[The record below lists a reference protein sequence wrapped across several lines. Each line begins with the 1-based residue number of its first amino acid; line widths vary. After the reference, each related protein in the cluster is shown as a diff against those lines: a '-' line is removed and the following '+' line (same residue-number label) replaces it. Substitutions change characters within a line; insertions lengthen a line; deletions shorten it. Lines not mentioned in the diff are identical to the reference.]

1 MHAVVLVGGFGTRL
15 RPLTNTVPKAMLPI
29 AHVPLLVR
37 LIGQLEAGGVDH
49 VTLAL
54 GFLPEPFVAAFPD
67 GRCGGVRLDYAIEPE
82 PLDTAGAIRF
92 AADHAGIDDT
102 FVVANGD
109 VLTDLSIADLVAAH
123 RAADAEATIHL
134 IGVDDP
140 SAFGVVELDDER
152 SRSLRFVEKPP
163 PGTEPSNLI
172 NAGTYVLEPS
182 VLDAHPA
189 RRAVLDRAR
198 HVPRHRRRRALP
210 LAGDR
215 RLLDR
220 RRPPGPLPAGQPRP
234 RQRPPRRGVR
244 RRSTRGPDIAAD
256 ARASPTAWSATPT
269 SVPDA
274 TVAGSVVLPGA
285 RDRRRRGR
293 RGLHRR
299 RLVGREAR
307 ASFAPWSA
315 SRRAKRPPDPVSSS
329 DDARVPEPP
338 T

>member
-37 LIGQLEAGGVDH
+37 LIGQLERGGVDT

-92 AADHAGIDDT
+92 AADHAGIDET

-123 RAADAEATIHL
+123 RDAGAEATIHL

-140 SAFGVVELDDER
+140 SAFGVVERDATGRVAAVRGEAAARHRAEQPHQRRHLRVRAER
-152 SRSLRFVEKPP
+152 
-163 PGTEPSNLI
+163 
-172 NAGTYVLEPS
+172 AGA
-182 VLDAHPA
+182 DPA
-189 RRAVLDRAR
+189 RGAVLDRAR
-198 HVPRHRRRRALP
+198 HVPRHRRRRSLP
-210 LAGDR
+210 LPGDR

-220 RRPPGPLPAGQPRP
+220 RRAPGAVPAGEPRP
-234 RQRPPRRGVR
+234 RQRSPRRDR
-244 RRSTRGPDIAAD
+244 SPPSTRGP
-256 ARASPTAWSATPT
+256 RSPPTPT
-269 SVPDA
+269 VTD
-274 TVAGSVVLPGA
+274 SVVGA
-285 RDRRRRGR
+285 GPRRVRRDGGRLGAPARRPDRARRGR
-293 RGLHRR
+293 RGLDRR
-299 RLVGREAR
+299 RRRSDARRVLVRTVVGAD
-307 ASFAPWSA
+307 
-315 SRRAKRPPDPVSSS
+315 AKIADGEHLL
-329 DDARVPEPP
+329 DARVPEPVD
-338 T
+338 